1 MNEQEFASGQE
12 DGQWAASAED
22 SLRKGMFGAIRD
34 SVLLKLPRGVE
45 VSGEVAEE
53 EGRGQ

>member
-12 DGQWAASAED
+12 DGQCAASAED
-22 SLRKGMFGAIRD
+22 SLCKGMFGASRRLA
-34 SVLLKLPRGVE
+34 LLKIPSGVE
-45 VSGEVAEE
+45 VSEVAGE

>member
-12 DGQWAASAED
+12 DGQWAASADD
-22 SLRKGMFGAIRD
+22 SLCKGNFGTSRRSA
-34 SVLLKLPRGVE
+34 LLKIPSGVE
-45 VSGEVAEE
+45 VLEVAGE